1 MKIGILTVPFNNN
14 YGGYL
19 QAYALLTTLKK
30 MGHEPTLIM
39 YRHKKE
45 KVGIRLKIKFFV
57 KNFIKGI
64 IDGKLYPLLYDREKI
79 LAYKGKKMIEFESH
93 YLIPQT
99 ERFYTDEALEMG
111 CRNCFD
117 AICVGSDQVWRAIYV
132 PNIDNYFL
140 AFTNGWN
147 LKRYAYAAS
156 FGTDE
161 PEYTQQQKQSCSE
174 LIKNFD
180 AISVR
185 EESAVSV
192 IESWGCDAAH
202 VKIVLDPTLLLEKEQ
217 YLNIL
222 DKQKTMAKGK
232 IFCYVLDKTDIV
244 KDYISRCT
252 NYANKEILQISDI
265 QVGMN
270 ILPSVETWLAYI
282 RDCDLV
288 ITDSFHGTVFS
299 IIMNKPF
306 LVVANG
312 SRGIARF
319 ADLLH
324 RFGLGN
330 RIVSKKNNPES
341 ILGSTIDWDIVNKR
355 IELQRQESFNFIKE
369 NFK

>member
-79 LAYKGKKMIEFESH
+79 IAYKGKEMMKFESH
-93 YLIPQT
+93 YLNPQT
-99 ERFYTDEALEMG
+99 DKFYTDEALKHG
-111 CRNCFD
+111 CKDCFD

-132 PNIDNYFL
+132 PNIENYFL

-156 FGTDE
+156 FGTNT
-161 PEYTQQQKQSCSE
+161 PEYTKMQKQRCSQ
-174 LIKNFD
+174 LIEHFD

-185 EESAVSV
+185 EESALSV
-192 IESWGCDAAH
+192 IESWGCET
-202 VKIVLDPTLLLEKEQ
+202 VNIQTVLDPTLLLLKEQ
-217 YLNIL
+217 YLSMLNKL
-222 DKQKTMAKGK
+222 ETVAKGK
-232 IFCYVLDKTDIV
+232 IFSYVLDGNDII
-244 KDYISRCT
+244 KDYINRSSA
-252 NYANKEILQISDI
+252 YANKEILQISDI

-270 ILPSVETWLAYI
+270 ILPAVEKWLAYI

-319 ADLLH
+319 ESLLEK
-324 RFGLGN
+324 FGLKD
-330 RIVSKKNNPES
+330 RIVNEKNSPEY
-341 ILGSTIDWDIVNKR
+341 ILKSEIDWKVVNQLLS
-355 IELQRQESFNFIKE
+355 IQRQRSINFIKE